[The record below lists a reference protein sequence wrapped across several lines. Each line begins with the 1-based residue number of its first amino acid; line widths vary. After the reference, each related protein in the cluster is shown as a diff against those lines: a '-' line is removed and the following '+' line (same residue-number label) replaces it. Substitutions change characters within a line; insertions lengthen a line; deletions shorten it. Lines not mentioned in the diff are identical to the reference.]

1 MRASAFRALGVVLSI
16 LHESSKIDCRSLY
29 KICGTLKN
37 SDIISVKATVKE
49 RNGVR
54 DLDSSAFPTFVLVYR
69 LVLRI
74 LRAQLLVILYST
86 FYTCNNTVHY
96 VWQGILEDYIMKIKS
111 QDKIIDNIPLPGFA
125 TLTSHPLAQYI

>member
-1 MRASAFRALGVVLSI
+1 MSV

-37 SDIISVKATVKE
+37 SDIISVKATVEICKE
-49 RNGVR
+49 RNGVC

-69 LVLRI
+69 LVLSSTRI
-74 LRAQLLVILYST
+74 LRAQPLIILYSI

-96 VWQGILEDYIMKIKS
+96 VWQGILED
-111 QDKIIDNIPLPGFA
+111 
-125 TLTSHPLAQYI
+125 

>member
-1 MRASAFRALGVVLSI
+1 MSV

-37 SDIISVKATVKE
+37 SDIISVKATVEICKE

-69 LVLRI
+69 LVLSSARI
-74 LRAQLLVILYST
+74 LRAQPLIILYST

-96 VWQGILEDYIMKIKS
+96 VWQGTLEDYIMKIKS
-111 QDKIIDNIPLPGFA
+111 QDEMCHEGLCTYDKIFRL
-125 TLTSHPLAQYI
+125 